1 MAQEEDPRPLTGP
14 LLIELGQADEA
25 DPALAEPLPE
35 GLEPGRAVAVAAAL
49 GRRRGSR
56 LGRAARWI
64 FGALAGLVLSVAAW
78 DFGANLLARNV
89 WLGGAAVVLAV
100 LALGL
105 LVLLAGREALA
116 FARIARIDRLRSEA
130 VLARSTADITAA
142 RAMVARLA
150 ALYAGRA
157 ECAWGQARLADRQA
171 EVFDADALLNLAEAE
186 LLAPLDRAALAEVE
200 AAARQVATVTAFVPL
215 ALADVATAL
224 YANLRLIRRLSEIYG
239 GRSGT
244 LGSWQLMR
252 RVFAAVL
259 GAGAVALADDLIGS
273 VAGGGVLAKLS
284 RRFGEGVVNG
294 ALTARTGITAME
306 LCRPLPFATQPR
318 PGTSATLS
326 RALAG
331 LVSRNGRGEGPGAE

>member
-1 MAQEEDPRPLTGP
+1 MPQQDDPRPLAGP
-14 LLIELGQADEA
+14 LLIELGQTEAA
-25 DPALAEPLPE
+25 DPALAAPLPE
-35 GLEPGRAVAVAAAL
+35 ALEPGRAVAVAAAL
-49 GRRRGSR
+49 GQGRVSV

-78 DFGANLLARNV
+78 DFGANLLARNA
-89 WLGGAAVVLAV
+89 WLGGAAVVLAG

-105 LVLLAGREALA
+105 LALLAGREALA
-116 FARIARIDRLRSEA
+116 FARIARIDRLRA
-130 VLARSTADITAA
+130 AAGRARSTADIKAA
-142 RAMVARLA
+142 RAVVARLA

-157 ECAWGQARLADRQA
+157 ECAWGRARLAEREG
-171 EVFDADALLNLAEAE
+171 EVFDADALLSLAEAE

-239 GRSGT
+239 GRSGM

-252 RVFAAVL
+252 RVFAAVI

-273 VAGGGVLAKLS
+273 VAGGGVLARLS
-284 RRFGEGVVNG
+284 RRFGEGVMNG

-306 LCRPLPFATQPR
+306 LCRPLPFVAQPR
-318 PGTSATLS
+318 PGTSATLT
-326 RALAG
+326 RALSG
-331 LVSRNGRGEGPGAE
+331 LVVRNGRGEGPGAE